1 MKLTALVAAGALA
14 AGVSAQTK
22 LSPGAIV
29 RLQKYHTDVAMSR
42 GEGADATVLATFEVS
57 SPEAVDS
64 LCTLGAS
71 VVNRFGDFA
80 IVNLPLAVAER
91 AAALTSVRGV
101 EFGTEARPMLDNA
114 RRYTNVNDVHA
125 GRGIK
130 LPYTG
135 KDVVVGIIDTGF
147 DPNHPAFLDAE
158 GNPRVSKLFYTVDGF
173 TLEYSGEEVSK
184 CQ

>member
-1 MKLTALVAAGALA
+1 MKRRGVSTQVSSRPLFYRSLSYSMIFIPMKLTALVAAGALA

-64 LCTLGAS
+64 LCALGAS

-101 EFGTEARPMLDNA
+101 E
-114 RRYTNVNDVHA
+114 
-125 GRGIK
+125 
-130 LPYTG
+130 
-135 KDVVVGIIDTGF
+135 VVT
-147 DPNHPAFLDAE
+147 
-158 GNPRVSKLFYTVDGF
+158 
-173 TLEYSGEEVSK
+173 
-184 CQ
+184 